1 MSKRNVDLFR
11 LGKNINVK
19 LIANFQIELLKNLS
33 ALHSNM
39 EIDVV
44 FSNKSQFGIKNDYNS
59 CYLATQ
65 YGESVIKGICMWF
78 VANGNNLSVM
88 KWDIGIIKGLF
99 NLSLSFTFSKAW

>member
-1 MSKRNVDLFR
+1 
-11 LGKNINVK
+11 
-19 LIANFQIELLKNLS
+19 
-33 ALHSNM
+33 M

-65 YGESVIKGICMWF
+65 YGESVIKGICMQF

-88 KWDIGIIKGLF
+88 K
-99 NLSLSFTFSKAW
+99 

>member
-1 MSKRNVDLFR
+1 
-11 LGKNINVK
+11 
-19 LIANFQIELLKNLS
+19 
-33 ALHSNM
+33 M

-65 YGESVIKGICMWF
+65 YGESVIKGICMRF

-99 NLSLSFTFSKAW
+99 NLSLSFTFSKPW